1 MSYLL
6 DLVRTFSPDEMA
18 QFRHLDV
25 IGKEEMV
32 RDIYANQAKGGTFN
46 ESRLPQQLQLTTSHF
61 DKINSVLLDKTI
73 TALFGND
80 YGKALSTILNKG
92 LSALMLHELKIL
104 EKKVN
109 KQRDPK
115 TERAFYHA
123 AFENLRSM
131 FHPNYN
137 SKLTHQ
143 FGNKYLQALGTKK
156 NIADESYVAMFTLY
170 GDIVS
175 ASYGGAEKTFKPKA
189 AKLLDAWEKKIAPYK
204 NARATFYTE
213 FARATYYKHFT
224 EDAPG
229 FLKANERALGA
240 LRKSKGAID
249 SKYEGIVLCELGFA
263 NIAINQFIK
272 GQTYYADAFEKFAD
286 TVGKSTYQAGNYFG
300 VTLLIKN
307 YTEANRI
314 FDKYL
319 RPKIQP
325 STNRSVLFDIYII
338 VAWSHIQQQQFN
350 EAFEYLSKLKQYRK
364 NEITMLG
371 HVMVRQLESA
381 YFCLSGDI
389 KTAAITIQKNIRF
402 IQKQQGG
409 SSIFEYYLQYTEVID
424 KLIKMERG
432 KLRFPEK
439 LKEQIDSLPGG
450 LYQGCNMPLAEK
462 FNLLSATAS

>member
-25 IGKEEMV
+25 IGKEELV
-32 RDIYANQAKGGTFN
+32 RDTYANHAKGSSFN
-46 ESRLPQQLQLTTSHF
+46 ESKLPQQLQLTTAHL
-61 DKINSVLLDKTI
+61 DKINSILLDKAIST
-73 TALFGND
+73 LFGND
-80 YGKALSTILNKG
+80 YNKALSTILNKG

-109 KQRDPK
+109 KQNDPK
-115 TERAFYHA
+115 TELAFYRA

-143 FGNKYLQALGTKK
+143 FGNKYLQALGSKK
-156 NIADESYVAMFTLY
+156 TIADESYGAMFALY

-175 ASYGGAEKTFKPKA
+175 ASYGGMEKTFKPKA
-189 AKLLDAWEKKIAPYK
+189 IKLLEAWEKKIAPFK
-204 NARATFYTE
+204 NPGAAFFTE
-213 FARATYYKHFT
+213 YARATYYKHFT
-224 EDAPG
+224 EDAHG
-229 FLKANERALGA
+229 FLNANEQALEA
-240 LRKSKGAID
+240 FRKSKGALD
-249 SKYEGIVLCELGFA
+249 SKYEGIVLCELGFG
-263 NIAINQFIK
+263 NIAIDQFIK
-272 GQTYYADAFEKFAD
+272 GQEYYASAFEKFSD
-286 TVGKSTYQAGNYFG
+286 IVGKSTYQAGNYFG
-300 VTLLIKN
+300 AALLNKN

-338 VAWSHIQQQQFN
+338 AAWAHIHQLQFDM
-350 EAFEYLSKLKQYRK
+350 AFEYLDKLKQYRK

-371 HVMVRQLESA
+371 HVMVRQLESTCF
-381 YFCLSGDI
+381 YLSGDI
-389 KTAAITIQKNIRF
+389 KTATITLHKNIRF
-402 IQKQQGG
+402 IQKQQGA
-409 SSIFEYYLQYTEVID
+409 SSVFSYYLQYTEIID

-432 KLRFPEK
+432 TLRFPEK
-439 LKEQIDSLPGG
+439 LKEQLQALPGG
-450 LYQGCNMPLAEK
+450 LYQSCNMPLLEK
-462 FNLLSATAS
+462 FHLLSAKS